1 MQVQLRETVGDGQGV
16 TPVTVTIER
25 DNLALCIL
33 PEGMNV
39 WGVPAD
45 NPSGPI
51 LLERHRGTVRL
62 LVWADINQ
70 EEPTHV
76 IDLSGAKE
84 TARLTPPSPT

>member
-1 MQVQLRETVGDGQGV
+1 MQVQLRETAGDGQEI
-16 TPVTVTIER
+16 TPITVTIEK
-25 DNLALCIL
+25 DGLALCIL

-39 WGVPAD
+39 YGVPAY
-45 NPSGPI
+45 NPSSPI
-51 LLERHRGTVRL
+51 LLERHQGTVRL